1 MESTIQ
7 LKTGITL
14 NERITLAVATVLE
27 LIRAGHSIVLTLS
40 SGKDSTTTTLLCL
53 EAIRQAKLAGIRQ
66 ATHYVSS
73 STTAVENPE
82 IENSLLQMHED
93 IQQWV
98 EAEQLPVELRFVH
111 PNAAARFVVNIIGR
125 GSLPRFVE
133 NGSAHRTCTADW
145 KIAPQERLATEINNE
160 VLGRGYRETVSV
172 LGTRLD
178 ESVVRGSAMR
188 KRGDQA
194 QVPVRNPAGFLTLS
208 LIADWTEGVV
218 WDFLC
223 TFLEGE
229 VSPFPAFTHGGTV
242 RRMLDLYRDA
252 NEGTCGMFLSDGKK
266 SPCGSRFGCWTCTII
281 GDKDKSME
289 SMLDSDPRYEYIRGL
304 SNFRNFLV
312 ATQWDMTRRELVGR
326 SISDAGY
333 LPIRPDVYSLD
344 MRRELLSYMLTLD
357 ELERERA
364 EQLDADL
371 ITGKAPD
378 TPENQRMRNPQ
389 FEHIGIEDI
398 CLIDFY
404 WGMHHYASE
413 AFPALRVWYEIK
425 VLGRRWTIPKIPKA
439 EAGKIAPKKW
449 FKVSKFDAHVPT
461 DGLRDYKAEQ
471 WNRYRHPDRPISHME
486 TGGERVVWHEEAKSL
501 QVDLTEALLFLD
513 TFCQGA
519 LPIETQMLP
528 AIESTRFWLN
538 EGIVK
543 MPKGMIAKYQHMA
556 KRAQYFAHLVDWLN
570 VVPAELDQYLQ
581 EHAISD
587 SEHNVLLGIHEEM
600 VRVSEDVQLDLWTV

>member
-242 RRMLDLYRDA
+242 RR
-252 NEGTCGMFLSDGKK
+252 
-266 SPCGSRFGCWTCTII
+266 
-281 GDKDKSME
+281 
-289 SMLDSDPRYEYIRGL
+289 
-304 SNFRNFLV
+304 
-312 ATQWDMTRRELVGR
+312 RR
-326 SISDAGY
+326 AG
-333 LPIRPDVYSLD
+333 
-344 MRRELLSYMLTLD
+344 
-357 ELERERA
+357 
-364 EQLDADL
+364 
-371 ITGKAPD
+371 G
-378 TPENQRMRNPQ
+378 
-389 FEHIGIEDI
+389 
-398 CLIDFY
+398 
-404 WGMHHYASE
+404 
-413 AFPALRVWYEIK
+413 
-425 VLGRRWTIPKIPKA
+425 
-439 EAGKIAPKKW
+439 
-449 FKVSKFDAHVPT
+449 
-461 DGLRDYKAEQ
+461 
-471 WNRYRHPDRPISHME
+471 
-486 TGGERVVWHEEAKSL
+486 
-501 QVDLTEALLFLD
+501 
-513 TFCQGA
+513 
-519 LPIETQMLP
+519 
-528 AIESTRFWLN
+528 
-538 EGIVK
+538 
-543 MPKGMIAKYQHMA
+543 
-556 KRAQYFAHLVDWLN
+556 
-570 VVPAELDQYLQ
+570 
-581 EHAISD
+581 
-587 SEHNVLLGIHEEM
+587 
-600 VRVSEDVQLDLWTV
+600 